1 MRPFTVVTAIAA
13 PVDEPNVDTNQL
25 CPTRFNKVPSDASD
39 YQKIFF
45 HDQRFNPDG
54 SEKPDF
60 LFNREPYREAEII
73 VADRN
78 WGGGSSRE
86 SAVYAMMAF
95 GIRAVIASSF
105 GDIHRNNCLKNG
117 VLPVQLPNEDCVA
130 LRAQL
135 HANPGATITIDLEQQ
150 TVTGPGNAQYRFDI
164 APIPKRCLLSG
175 LDDVGRTQAFAAKI
189 DAFRETYRRDVP
201 FQGIVSAD

>member
-1 MRPFTVVTAIAA
+1 MRPFTTVTAIAA

-25 CPTRFNKVPSDASD
+25 CPTRFNKVPTTDPD
-39 YQKIFF
+39 YQRIFF
-45 HDQRFNPDG
+45 HDQRFNADG

-60 LFNREPYREAEII
+60 LFNREPYRNAGII

-117 VLPVQLPNEDCVA
+117 VLPVVLSNEDCVA

-135 HANPGATITIDLEQQ
+135 STKPGAEITVDLERQ
-150 TVTGPGNAQYRFDI
+150 TVTGPGNAQYAFDI
-164 APIPKRCLLSG
+164 APIPKRCLLNG
-175 LDDVGRTQAFAAKI
+175 LDDVGRTQDFAAEI
-189 DAFRETYRRDVP
+189 DTFREKYRNDLP
-201 FQGIVSAD
+201 FQGIVVES